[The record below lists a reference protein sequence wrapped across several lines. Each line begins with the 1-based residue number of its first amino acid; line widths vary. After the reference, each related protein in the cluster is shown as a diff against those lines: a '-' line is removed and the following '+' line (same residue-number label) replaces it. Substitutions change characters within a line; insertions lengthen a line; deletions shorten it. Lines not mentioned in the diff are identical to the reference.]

1 MENKTHYRK
10 AFKSL
15 YLSSADI
22 VEPTVLTIKNVNLE
36 SDKSKKTKDNFNTAY
51 FLEKEIRAGEPLKPM
66 ILNVH
71 NSKILACLA
80 NSKFIDD
87 WNNIPVTIYVD
98 PNVKSMG
105 SIVEGLRI
113 DPNKPKPKPMLVKGM
128 KQWDSAIKAYKRD
141 GNFDEIEK
149 RIGITEETK
158 KLIKEESK
166 NVS

>member
-1 MENKTHYRK
+1 MPKTHYRK
-10 AFKSL
+10 AFKSI

-22 VEPTVLTIKNVNLE
+22 ISPTILTIKHVRLE
-36 SDKSKKTKDNFNTAY
+36 PDKSKKTTDSFNTAY
-51 FLEKEIRAGEPLKPM
+51 FTDKFIRDGELLKPM
-66 ILNVH
+66 ILNVY

-87 WNNIPVTIYVD
+87 WENIRVTIYVD

-113 DPNKPKPKPMLVKGM
+113 EPNVPLARIQLTPNSNNWG
-128 KQWDSAIKAYKRD
+128 SAITAYARD
-141 GNFDEIEK
+141 KSFIEIEK
-149 RIGITEETK
+149 RVDISDSNKT
-158 KLIKEESK
+158 LIIEAAK